1 MLAFQLRN
9 QRTQLLELANLVLEL
24 LALRAHE
31 VVQSHDVEMR
41 IALALVDDLEQV
53 ILRHAELASG
63 IETQQH
69 VHRDLSLCRA
79 LLDELDVELRLGRE
93 HADAIRNRMGD
104 VAGLL
109 VHARVHDLVCGDANV
124 LANGKLAGTAY
135 LETLP
140 VIGRGSREE
149 GVGLHREAKA
159 YVLAKDVGDL
169 VEALPELAHIE
180 DEGRRTV
187 FLGNLEK
194 LAIVHVTS
202 SVQSE

>member
-1 MLAFQLRN
+1 M
-9 QRTQLLELANLVLEL
+9 
-24 LALRAHE
+24 
-31 VVQSHDVEMR
+31 
-41 IALALVDDLEQV
+41 
-53 ILRHAELASG
+53 
-63 IETQQH
+63 
-69 VHRDLSLCRA
+69 
-79 LLDELDVELRLGRE
+79 ELRLGRE
-93 HADAIRNRMGD
+93 HADAVGDGMGD
-104 VAGLL
+104 VASLL
-109 VHARVHDLVCGDANV
+109 VHARVHNLVCGDANV
-124 LANGKLAGTAY
+124 LADGKLTGTAH

-187 FLGNLEK
+187 FLGNLKK